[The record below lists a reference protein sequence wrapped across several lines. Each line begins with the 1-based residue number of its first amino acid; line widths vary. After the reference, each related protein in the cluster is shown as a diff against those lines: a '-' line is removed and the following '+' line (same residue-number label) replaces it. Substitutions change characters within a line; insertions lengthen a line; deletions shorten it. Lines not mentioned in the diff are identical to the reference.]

1 MKCGSVTVPADRSSY
16 YEPLRQ
22 GQELLLAALLVH
34 TDNPAEASLDS
45 FIGIFFVSGFEVI
58 EVDPGDNRPASAMDR
73 VPVKI
78 TGEAPGTCH
87 AEMRKIDGS

>member
-1 MKCGSVTVPADRSSY
+1 MKCGCVIAPADRIPY

-22 GQELLLAALLVH
+22 GQELLLVAVPIPS
-34 TDNPAEASLDS
+34 DNPDEASMDS
-45 FIGIFFVSGFEVI
+45 LRGFFFVSGFEVI
-58 EVDPGDNRPASAMDR
+58 EVDPGDNRFASAMEM

-78 TGEAPGTCH
+78 TGEAPGTCF